1 MSFRSKHFRFFIVLF
16 LAITAIVSA
25 QSDAKPKN
33 IIFLIGDGMGVAH
46 VTAAKIVKGS
56 LDMERCKVMG
66 MHMTAAAN
74 NPVTDSAAAG
84 TALASGFRTNNDVV
98 GLCPDGKP
106 LKNLMEYAQETGR
119 ATGVAVTVILTH
131 ATPAAFYAHHKA
143 RYHYDIIA
151 DQMLNSRLDVMIGGG
166 WDNFYPKTFTRS
178 RRKDDRNL
186 VLEQRRKMPVVTSYE
201 ALMQASRIRQITA
214 ILDGGHLPHA
224 SKRTYTLGNLTDKAI
239 SLLNQNEKGFVLM
252 VEGSQIDLAAHAND
266 MQRVLDETL
275 DFDTAVKSALDFA
288 EADGNTLVVIT
299 ADHETGG
306 LSFPYNSI
314 EGNKIVAAKFSS
326 DNHTAEMVPVFA
338 FGPGA
343 EKFGGIYDNTH
354 VGKTLIELVKKD
366 DEPCN

>member
-16 LAITAIVSA
+16 LAIIVSA

-33 IIFLIGDGMGVAH
+33 IIFMIGDGMGIAH

-56 LDMERCKVMG
+56 IDMERCKVMG
-66 MHMTAAAN
+66 MHMTASAD

-84 TALASGFRTNNDVV
+84 TALSTGFRTNNDVV
-98 GLCPDGKP
+98 GLCPEGKP
-106 LKNLMEYAQETGR
+106 LKNLMEYAHETGR

-151 DQMLNSRLDVMIGGG
+151 DQMIESGLDVMIGGG
-166 WDNFYPKTFTRS
+166 WNNFYPKTFTGS

-186 VLEQRRKMPVVTSYE
+186 ILELRKKMPVVTSYE
-201 ALMQASRIRQITA
+201 SLMQADGIRQITA
-214 ILDGGHLPHA
+214 MLDGGHLPHA
-224 SKRTYTLGNLTDKAI
+224 SKRDYTLGNLTDKAI
-239 SLLNQNEKGFVLM
+239 SLLNQNQKGFVLM
-252 VEGSQIDLAAHAND
+252 VEGSQIDLAAHDND
-266 MQRVLDETL
+266 MQRVIDETL

-288 EADGNTLVVIT
+288 VADGNTLVVIT

-306 LSFPYNSI
+306 LSFPYKSI
-314 EGNKIVAAKFSS
+314 EGNKIVAGKFSS
-326 DNHTAEMVPVFA
+326 DNHTAAMVPVFA
-338 FGPGA
+338 FGPDA

-354 VGKTLIELVKKD
+354 IGKTLIELVKCD
-366 DEPCN
+366 AEPCN